1 MVRCALG
8 IIRNRF
14 ILNALE
20 GVSDL
25 SIMDSY
31 THTHIHVYTYI
42 RSCMRQSTLTTYTLL
57 TVMSTIPHHKQFYVF
72 TGGIPTDGH

>member
-1 MVRCALG
+1 MVRCALC

-20 GVSDL
+20 GISDL

-31 THTHIHVYTYI
+31 AHTHIHVYD
-42 RSCMRQSTLTTYTLL
+42 RVCDNQ
-57 TVMSTIPHHKQFYVF
+57 H
-72 TGGIPTDGH
+72 

>member
-1 MVRCALG
+1 MVRCALC

-31 THTHIHVYTYI
+31 AHTHIHVYTYI
-42 RSCMRQSTLTTYTLL
+42 HTYDR
-57 TVMSTIPHHKQFYVF
+57 VCDNQH
-72 TGGIPTDGH
+72 

>member
-1 MVRCALG
+1 MVQSALC

-25 SIMDSY
+25 SIMESY
-31 THTHIHVYTYI
+31 AHTHIYMYIHTYD
-42 RSCMRQSTLTTYTLL
+42 RVCDNQ
-57 TVMSTIPHHKQFYVF
+57 H
-72 TGGIPTDGH
+72 